1 MSFDNVSLCIP
12 RAFPNITKSRVEGVF
27 NALDVGKVGRV
38 DEIETTARDGA
49 PIKRFYV
56 HFEYWNEDGDGAALR
71 QNLVDGKQVTIVYD
85 DPWFWK
91 VVKNNGNKHAKRPTP
106 KIGEA
111 VAIPKKDHA
120 KEVHAS
126 DPLSED

>member
-1 MSFDNVSLCIP
+1 MSLNNTSICIP

-71 QNLVDGKQVTIVYD
+71 QNLEDGKQVTIVYD

-91 VVKNNGNKHAKRPTP
+91 VVKNNGKKHVKRPTP

-111 VAIPKKDHA
+111 VAIPKKDA
-120 KEVHAS
+120 NSFAT
-126 DPLSED
+126 LTED